1 MDSYDPIL
9 FDLDGTLTDPGQGIR
24 SSVAYAL
31 KKYGISVDDIYT
43 LNKFIGPPLQE
54 GFQKFYGFSKEQADQ
69 AVAYYRE
76 YYQKQG
82 MLENLVYDGIPEML
96 AELKNKGRM
105 LVVATSKPEIYA
117 RQILDN
123 FDLSQYFSYIAGGNL
138 DGTRCK
144 KDEVIAYALEQC
156 GVRPECRPIM
166 VGDREHDVIGARKV
180 GLDCIGVLFGYGSA
194 QELTD
199 AGAIQL
205 AKTVSELGSILS
217 SL

>member
-1 MDSYDPIL
+1 MERYDPIL

-24 SSVAYAL
+24 NSVAFAL
-31 KKYGISVDDIYT
+31 SKCGISVDDIYT

-54 GFQKFYGFSKEQADQ
+54 SFQKFYGFSKAQADQ
-69 AVAYYRE
+69 AVAWYRE
-76 YYQKQG
+76 YYQEKG

-96 AELKNKGRM
+96 TKLKEKGRT

-123 FDLSQYFSYIAGGNL
+123 FDLSTYFAYIAGGNL

-144 KDEVIAYALEQC
+144 KDEVITYALAQC
-156 GVRPECRPIM
+156 GGDSGRRPLM
-166 VGDREHDVIGARKV
+166 VGDREHDVIGARKAGV
-180 GLDCIGVLFGYGSA
+180 DCVGVLFGYGSA
-194 QELTD
+194 EELTQ
-199 AGAIQL
+199 AGAIRL
-205 AKTVSELGSILS
+205 AGTVPELEKMLM